1 MCIIRLD
8 LCEVYIWE
16 WANFTD
22 ILLTNFANGWNDF
35 QFWKIYLGTKYIDM
49 IFFVFYE
56 TEVVIRLLSR
66 DLVHGIHGGLRLD
79 TVP

>member
-1 MCIIRLD
+1 
-8 LCEVYIWE
+8 
-16 WANFTD
+16 
-22 ILLTNFANGWNDF
+22 
-35 QFWKIYLGTKYIDM
+35 M

-66 DLVHGIHGGLRLD
+66 DLVHGIYGGLRLD